1 MGDAVST
8 DGLCGCLGGWTT
20 VLAWVDDEAE
30 WPLLFWLA
38 WLKNFAKS
46 ERSSGEMV
54 IDGLG
59 KMYLKHLILR
69 TRSGES
75 ES

>member
-1 MGDAVST
+1 M
-8 DGLCGCLGGWTT
+8 
-20 VLAWVDDEAE
+20 LAWMDGGAE

-38 WLKNFAKS
+38 WLKIFAKS
-46 ERSSGEMV
+46 ERSSGEMI

-59 KMYLKHLILR
+59 NMYLKHLILR

-75 ES
+75 ESWSV